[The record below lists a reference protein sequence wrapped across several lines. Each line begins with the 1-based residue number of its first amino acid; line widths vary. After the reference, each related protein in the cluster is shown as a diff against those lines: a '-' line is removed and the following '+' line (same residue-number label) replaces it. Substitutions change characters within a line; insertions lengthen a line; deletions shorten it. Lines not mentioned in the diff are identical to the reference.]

1 MKRLRIMLDTNIL
14 IYLLEDIEPYA
25 GKVESLLESFMR
37 RENNGLISTINIAE
51 VLTGFY
57 LAGEDE
63 KAAEA
68 KSLLKDLTINGF
80 EIAPV
85 TFEIADLAAR
95 LRAKKGGKLPDAI
108 IVATAIDHR
117 ADVIYSQDEDL
128 ARFSEEVKI
137 SKIR

>member
-1 MKRLRIMLDTNIL
+1 MLDTNIL